1 LVDGPSIL
9 SISNWISVG
18 DVVEIAGSE
27 TMHGNRDCEPALSRA
42 ERPRNTMSRAFVKE
56 SDQETIDL
64 PDRQVSPHPNFVTA
78 QGFAAIER
86 ALDRYDAAHTA
97 AVNKGDKLAISAA
110 QRELR
115 YWTARRASAQVIEP
129 LADKTKVHF
138 GATVTVRR
146 DDGRMQTFHIVGED
160 EAEPSRGTL
169 SHVSPLAC
177 ALFGK
182 SVGDVVEIADA
193 EAEILEI
200 K

>member
-1 LVDGPSIL
+1 
-9 SISNWISVG
+9 
-18 DVVEIAGSE
+18 
-27 TMHGNRDCEPALSRA
+27 
-42 ERPRNTMSRAFVKE
+42 MSRAFVKE

-64 PDRQVSPHPNFVTA
+64 PDRQASPHPNFVTA

-129 LADKTKVHF
+129 SADKTKVHF

-146 DDGRMQTFHIVGED
+146 DDGRMQTFRIVGED

-169 SHVSPLAC
+169 SHVSPLAR